1 VKGSRKYLYAFLIT
15 AAIFATAVFASN
27 QLGKKK
33 LADVKNIEDRLALD
47 ILSSET
53 QFSLL
58 EETQCK
64 DVGNTYLSK
73 ELGNLSDRLS
83 VAESENAKDN
93 PDVVNLKSYY
103 SLLEIKDYL
112 LMKKIT
118 AKCGIKP
125 TFILYFYSNEGDCPD
140 CQKTGYVLTAL
151 HDKYPE
157 LRIYSFDYNLDVEAI
172 RTLTSIY
179 KLKNQLPA
187 IIINGDPYYGF
198 RTLEDLQASVPAL
211 QRLEAAHN
219 ASSTSATTSPLVT
232 PKKK

>member
-1 VKGSRKYLYAFLIT
+1 MKNGRKYIYAFLIT
-15 AAIFATAVFASN
+15 AAIFATAIFASN

-33 LADVKNIEDRLALD
+33 LAEVRDIEDRLALD

-53 QFSLL
+53 QYSLL
-58 EETQCK
+58 EETLCK

-73 ELGNLSDRLS
+73 ELGGLSDRLS

-125 TFILYFYSNEGDCPD
+125 TFILYFYSNEGDCPE

-157 LRIYSFDYNLDVEAI
+157 LRVYSFDYHLDVEAI

-179 KLKNQLPA
+179 KVENNLPA
-187 IIINGDPYYGF
+187 LIINGDPYYGF
-198 RTLEDLQASVPAL
+198 RSLEELQANVPAIA
-211 QRLEAAHN
+211 RLEAVHQA
-219 ASSTSATTSPLVT
+219 ASTTATTTSAL
-232 PKKK
+232 KKK